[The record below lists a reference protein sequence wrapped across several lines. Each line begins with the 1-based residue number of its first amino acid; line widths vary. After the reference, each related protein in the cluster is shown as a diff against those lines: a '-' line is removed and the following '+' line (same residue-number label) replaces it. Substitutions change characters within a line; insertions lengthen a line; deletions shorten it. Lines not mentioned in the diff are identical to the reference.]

1 MADAISVSGPISGTD
16 RTLTF
21 ETGKLAQLA
30 DGAVL
35 ARIGDTVL
43 LATATA
49 ARSVREG
56 TDFFP
61 LTVDIEERAYAAG
74 KIPGSFFRRE
84 GKSSDQAILTC
95 RLIDR
100 PLRPSFP
107 AGFRN
112 EVHVVGTIFGADQV
126 NPHDVLA
133 INASSAALM
142 LSGIPFDG
150 PIGAVRVAY
159 TVDGTWI
166 PHPTFEEGE
175 AATFE
180 LVVAGRALTETDDTD
195 IAIMMVEAGGTEK
208 SWSYYEDGAPKVT
221 EEVLAEGL
229 EASKTWIRESILL
242 QRQLVADYVTA
253 RGAIVPMAFETQTDY
268 ADDVWARVEAVGND
282 LIAKANTVTAKAERN
297 AALDAAGKEIQAALA
312 DELEGRSGEIK
323 AAIRSLTKKLVRQRV
338 ISDGQRMDGRGT
350 ADIRP
355 LSAEIDLFPTAH
367 GSALF
372 QRGETQVLNVT
383 TLGMP
388 RMNQL
393 LDTITPVD
401 HKRYMHHYN
410 FPPFSTG
417 ETGFMRGPKRREIG
431 HGLLAERALL
441 PVVPSAEE
449 FPYTLRL
456 VSDVLASNGST
467 SMASVCG
474 SSLSMMAAG
483 VPLKAPVAGIAMG
496 LIHEGDAY
504 VTLTDILG
512 SEDAFGDMDFKVA
525 GTSEAVTA
533 LQLDTKIA
541 GLPADVL
548 AKALLQ
554 AKEARLAILAVMA
567 GAIAEPRDHVANSAP
582 KIVSMEIPIDK
593 IGEVIGPKGKVI
605 NTLQQE
611 TGADIA
617 VDDDGMIGTVT
628 IGAKDGNA
636 VEEARRRISL
646 ILDPPTADVGAVYAG
661 KVVNITKFG
670 AFVNVLP
677 GRDGLLHISKLSSL
691 AGGKRINN
699 VEDVLTLGQ
708 PIEVRVDDIDPQ
720 GKVSLSLASVPEGS
734 GGGGSG
740 GGGGGRDRDGGVT
753 VTATVGVTV
762 TVVPHGVSS
771 PPARR
776 SRPMRR
782 AGRMR
787 RVRRLRRLRRP
798 ATVAPVRPRPSRT
811 PSKPNWWPTSATWAP
826 VPPRARAGVAATARR
841 AAVPVAV
848 DPVIRLAE
856 RHPPGHRDHG
866 GCAFGGGGL
875 LGRRRLPGRVRRGGR
890 GLALLGAPALQG
902 HRHPLGGRHRRVARR
917 GRG

>member
-180 LVVAGRALTETDDTD
+180 LVVAGRALTERDDTD

-253 RGAIVPMAFETQTDY
+253 RGAIVPMEFATQTDY
-268 ADDVWARVEAVGND
+268 ADDVWARVEAVGTD

-297 AALDAAGKEIQAALA
+297 AALDQAGKEIQAALA
-312 DELEGRSGEIK
+312 DELEGRTGEIK

-338 ISDGQRMDGRGT
+338 ITDGQRMDGRGT

-474 SSLSMMAAG
+474 SSLSLMAAG
-483 VPLKAPVAGIAMG
+483 VPIKAPVAGIAMG

-541 GLPADVL
+541 GLRADVL

-708 PIEVRVDDIDPQ
+708 PVEVRVDDIDPQ
-720 GKVSLSLASVPEGS
+720 GKVSLSLASVPEGA
-734 GGGGSG
+734 GGGSS
-740 GGGGGRDRDGGVT
+740 GGGGRDGGRDRGRDRDSGAPRREQSAGSSASSDAPGGSGSGGS
-753 VTATVGVTV
+753 A
-762 TVVPHGVSS
+762 
-771 PPARR
+771 PAA
-776 SRPMRR
+776 P
-782 AGRMR
+782 
-787 RVRRLRRLRRP
+787 
-798 ATVAPVRPRPSRT
+798 VAPV
-811 PSKPNWWPTSATWAP
+811 AP
-826 VPPRARAGVAATARR
+826 VASNGGAGASPSFEDAFEAELVADLGDLGPGAAEGESRGGGNRPPRGRS
-841 AAVPVAV
+841 
-848 DPVIRLAE
+848 
-856 RHPPGHRDHG
+856 
-866 GCAFGGGGL
+866 
-875 LGRRRLPGRVRRGGR
+875 RRR
-890 GLALLGAPALQG
+890 
-902 HRHPLGGRHRRVARR
+902 
-917 GRG
+917 

>member
-21 ETGKLAQLA
+21 ESGKLAQLA

-95 RLIDR
+95 RLLDR

-175 AATFE
+175 TATFE
-180 LVVAGRALTETDDTD
+180 LVVAGRALTESDDTD

-229 EASKTWIRESILL
+229 ESAKTWIRESILL

-253 RGAIVPMAFETQTDY
+253 RGAIVPMEFAAQTDY
-268 ADDVWARVEAVGND
+268 ADDVWARVEAVGTD
-282 LIAKANTVTAKAERN
+282 PIAKANTVTAKAERN
-297 AALDAAGKEIQAALA
+297 AALDQAGKEIQAALA
-312 DELEGRSGEIK
+312 DELDGRSGEIK

-338 ISDGQRMDGRGT
+338 IADGQRMDGRGT

-474 SSLSMMAAG
+474 SSLSLMAAG
-483 VPLKAPVAGIAMG
+483 VPIKAPVAGIAMG

-567 GAIAEPRDHVANSAP
+567 GAITEPRDHVANSAP

-720 GKVSLSLASVPEGS
+720 G
-734 GGGGSG
+734 
-740 GGGGGRDRDGGVT
+740 
-753 VTATVGVTV
+753 
-762 TVVPHGVSS
+762 
-771 PPARR
+771 
-776 SRPMRR
+776 
-782 AGRMR
+782 
-787 RVRRLRRLRRP
+787 
-798 ATVAPVRPRPSRT
+798 
-811 PSKPNWWPTSATWAP
+811 
-826 VPPRARAGVAATARR
+826 
-841 AAVPVAV
+841 
-848 DPVIRLAE
+848 
-856 RHPPGHRDHG
+856 
-866 GCAFGGGGL
+866 
-875 LGRRRLPGRVRRGGR
+875 
-890 GLALLGAPALQG
+890 
-902 HRHPLGGRHRRVARR
+902 
-917 GRG
+917 

>member
-16 RTLTF
+16 RTMYF
-21 ETGKLAQLA
+21 EAGKLAQLA

-107 AGFRN
+107 KGFRN
-112 EVHVVGTIFGADQV
+112 EVHVVGTIFGADQQ

-133 INASSAALM
+133 INAASAALM

-150 PIGAVRVAY
+150 PIGAVRIAY
-159 TVDGTWI
+159 TTDGTWL
-166 PHPTFEEGE
+166 PHPTFAEGDE
-175 AATFE
+175 STFE
-180 LVVAGRALTETDDTD
+180 LVVAGRALSDAPDAE
-195 IAIMMVEAGGTEK
+195 IAIMMVEAGGTER
-208 SWSYYEDGAPKVT
+208 SWQYYEDGAPKVT
-221 EEVLAEGL
+221 EEVLAQGL
-229 EASKTWIRESILL
+229 EAAKTWIRESIVL
-242 QRQLVADYVTA
+242 QRELVASYVA
-253 RGAIVPMAFETQTDY
+253 VRGPIETIEFATFADY
-268 ADDVWARVEAVGND
+268 AEDVWAAVEPEGTD
-282 LIAKANTVTAKAERN
+282 LLAKANTITAKAERN
-297 AALDAAGKEIQAALA
+297 AAIDDATAVIMERLA
-312 DELEGRSGEIK
+312 ERFPDREREVK
-323 AAIRSLTKKLVRQRV
+323 AAVRSLTKTLVRKRIV
-338 ISDGQRMDGRGT
+338 EEGIRIDGRGT

-355 LSAEIDLFPTAH
+355 LSAEVDLFPTAH

-393 LDTITPVD
+393 LDTITPEES
-401 HKRYMHHYN
+401 KRYMHHYN
-410 FPPFSTG
+410 FPPYSTG

-431 HGLLAERALL
+431 HGMLAERALL
-441 PVVPSAEE
+441 PVVPSQEE

-456 VSDVLASNGST
+456 VSDVLSSNGST

-474 SSLSMMAAG
+474 STLSLMAAG

-496 LIHEGDAY
+496 LVHAEGRY

-512 SEDAFGDMDFKVA
+512 AEDAFGDMDFKVA
-525 GTSEAVTA
+525 GTADAVTA
-533 LQLDTKIA
+533 LQLDTKID
-541 GLPADVL
+541 GLPAEVL
-548 AKALLQ
+548 AQALHQ
-554 AKEARLAILAVMA
+554 AKEARLTILGVMA
-567 GAIAEPRDHVANSAP
+567 GAIDEPRTEVAASAP
-582 KIVSMEIPIDK
+582 KIVSFEIPIDK

-617 VDDDGMIGTVT
+617 VDDDGMVGTVT
-628 IGAKDGNA
+628 IGAKDGGA

-646 ILDPPTADVGAVYAG
+646 ILDPPTAEVGAIYDG
-661 KVVNITKFG
+661 KVVNLTKFG

-691 AGGKRINN
+691 AGGRRVNQ

-708 PIEVRVDDIDPQ
+708 PLQVRVDDIDPQ
-720 GKVSLSLASVPEGS
+720 GKVSLSLAGAPESDAGAGGEGGEAPARREREGGRSEGPARASFEDAFDAEIVADMGDLGPGAAAAPDNGRS
-734 GGGGSG
+734 GGGD
-740 GGGGGRDRDGGVT
+740 DR
-753 VTATVGVTV
+753 
-762 TVVPHGVSS
+762 
-771 PPARR
+771 RR
-776 SRPMRR
+776 SR
-782 AGRMR
+782 
-787 RVRRLRRLRRP
+787 
-798 ATVAPVRPRPSRT
+798 SR
-811 PSKPNWWPTSATWAP
+811 S
-826 VPPRARAGVAATARR
+826 
-841 AAVPVAV
+841 
-848 DPVIRLAE
+848 
-856 RHPPGHRDHG
+856 
-866 GCAFGGGGL
+866 
-875 LGRRRLPGRVRRGGR
+875 RRR
-890 GLALLGAPALQG
+890 
-902 HRHPLGGRHRRVARR
+902 
-917 GRG
+917 